1 MSIALDYLQQKQRT
15 EQTVKP
21 VAKKSYRRA
30 SITFLVLRFL
40 VGWLVRFLF
49 KVEVR
54 GKENL
59 PRRGGYILAANHLGW
74 FDPFFM
80 LVALPAEPRIH
91 FMAAKENMRRNRLRQ
106 FITEQIGGVI
116 PVERGTGNGYRA
128 VVHSVSKVLQGGG
141 VLGIYPE
148 GTVSATETGKLLP
161 FKKGVG
167 HFAIGG
173 GCPIVPVALSGTKEL
188 WFRKHVIMVI
198 GEPIYP
204 QPTDSPLSL
213 TNATA
218 TAITEILPP
227 VRNHDGELKL
237 FKDVLTDLFK

>member
-1 MSIALDYLQQKQRT
+1 MSIALDYLQQKRRS
-15 EQTVKP
+15 ETVVNP
-21 VAKKSYRRA
+21 AKKKNHRRA
-30 SITFLVLRFL
+30 SITFLILHFL

-59 PRRGGYILAANHLGW
+59 PRQGGYILAGNHLGW

-91 FMAAKENMRRNRLRQ
+91 FMAAKENMRRNPVRQ
-106 FITEQIGGVI
+106 FVTERIGGVI

-128 VVHSVSKVLQGGG
+128 VVQSVSRVLQGGG

-148 GTVSATETGKLLP
+148 GTVSQVETGKLLP

-167 HFAIGG
+167 HFAIGS

-204 QPTDSPLSL
+204 QPGDSASRL
-213 TNATA
+213 THTTA
-218 TAITEILPP
+218 EAIEQILPP
-227 VRNHDGELKL
+227 VRTHDGELKL
-237 FKDVLTDLFK
+237 GKALLTDLFK